1 MYLFLSFIFSIFFQ
15 PILAQEST
23 ITPVSNQD
31 LTEEVREMVT
41 QKVKEIQQ
49 GSSTNASISTTIPK
63 SLVGTITQI
72 GDSQFTI
79 NHKNENKDIIIT
91 SDTVFINEKQIKT
104 KFNSLKSGQV
114 ILAMGYYN
122 QFNNFTAKRMVIT
135 TSDEIENKN
144 EIVFGTIADISQT
157 SNILVLIPL
166 KNKNTQY
173 QIKTDSQTKITT
185 KSNTSLTFAKLKS
198 GQKVIIVIQP
208 DPKISNTFDAS
219 QIITLDST
227 TVSPTPT
234 PKK

>member
-114 ILAMGYYN
+114 ILAMGYYD
-122 QFNNFTAKRMVIT
+122 QFNNFTAKRIVIT